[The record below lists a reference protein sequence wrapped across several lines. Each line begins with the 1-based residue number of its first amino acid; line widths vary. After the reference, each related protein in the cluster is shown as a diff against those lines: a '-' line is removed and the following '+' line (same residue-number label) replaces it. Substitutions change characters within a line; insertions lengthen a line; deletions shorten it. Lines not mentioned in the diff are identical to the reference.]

1 MYTKRLQK
9 EIHKLLTEQSN
20 NEQLI
25 KQQQNNN
32 TNLPTS
38 GMGIDIFLDPP
49 NDNSLKIMYCTIIGA
64 KHTLYENEKFR
75 LKFTFPDDYPLQ
87 SPEVVF
93 VPPFIPLHEHVYTN
107 GHICLNILY
116 DGWSPVMNVQSVC
129 MSIQS
134 MLSSAT
140 EKKKPRDNDTYV
152 MTNMNISP
160 KQTRWW
166 FHDDK
171 V

>member
-1 MYTKRLQK
+1 MYAKRIQK
-9 EIHKLLTEQSN
+9 EIQKLVKEQEDN
-20 NEQLI
+20 Q
-25 KQQQNNN
+25 KKTQ
-32 TNLPTS
+32 S
-38 GMGIDIFLDPP
+38 GQTIQGSGVGIDIFINQPID
-49 NDNSLKIMYCTIIGA
+49 SLETIHCTLFGA
-64 KHTLYENEKFR
+64 KNTIYSGEQYL
-75 LKFTFPDDYPLQ
+75 LKFTFSNDYPLQ

-93 VPPFIPLHEHVYTN
+93 VPPYVPLHEHVYTN

-116 DGWSPVMNVQSVC
+116 DGWTPVMNIQSIC

-140 EKKKPRDNDTYV
+140 HNKKPVYNDNYV
-152 MTNMNISP
+152 MSCSHSP
-160 KQTRWW
+160 KHTRWH

>member
-1 MYTKRLQK
+1 MYAKRIQK
-9 EIHKLLTEQSN
+9 EIQKLG
-20 NEQLI
+20 
-25 KQQQNNN
+25 
-32 TNLPTS
+32 S
-38 GMGIDIFLDPP
+38 GVGIDIFINQPINNLET
-49 NDNSLKIMYCTIIGA
+49 IYCTLHGA
-64 KHTLYENEKFR
+64 RNTIYSGEQYL
-75 LKFTFPDDYPLQ
+75 LKFTFSNDYPLQ

-93 VPPFIPLHEHVYTN
+93 VPPHVPLHEHVYTN

-116 DGWSPVMNVQSVC
+116 DGWTPVMNIQSVC

-140 EKKKPRDNDTYV
+140 QKKKPIDNDTYV
-152 MTNMNISP
+152 MSCSHSP
-160 KQTRWW
+160 KNTRWN